1 MDVLTVSGDGS
12 TRGFIQGQA
21 RAEQIV
27 ETWEVLRMH
36 LTANGVDVAAVAD
49 RLLRSELVA
58 TAHQFTPDLW
68 DEATGIAA
76 GANIDIEQVML
87 LCFLDEVWSF
97 TGGLGCSVAARSRD
111 GFIGQTMDLPIWAAG
126 RLMVLRVQSDL
137 APTALIM
144 SYPGMI
150 GLCGANSAGLG
161 VAVNALEQF
170 QADSNGLGVVFIM
183 RHLLTLTSLA
193 HAGEFLASV
202 PHAAGQAYT
211 VSAPDGIATWEC
223 GPGHVQRVTAPSVD
237 QCAHTNHLLA
247 DPTNSTRSSIR
258 RLTALQRALDNDLD
272 LRQTLS
278 HEVVLTDP
286 RTSNSGVTFAAF
298 IANPP
303 ADYVEFADGLTLRAG
318 SPVWESIYY
327 SPNASHQLG
336 QQ

>member
-1 MDVLTVSGDGS
+1 MLTLSGPGGA
-12 TRGFIQGQA
+12 RGFGHGQA
-21 RAEQIV
+21 RAGQIAD
-27 ETWEVLRMH
+27 TGRALRQH
-36 LTANGVDVAAVAD
+36 LIVNGVDVDAVAD
-49 RLLRSELVA
+49 RLLHSELA
-58 TAHQFTPDLW
+58 QTARSLTPDLW
-68 DEATGIAA
+68 EEVIGLAA
-76 GANIDIEQVML
+76 GANVDLEEIML

-97 TGGLGCSVAARSRD
+97 TGGLGCSVVARMRD
-111 GFIGQTMDLPIWAAG
+111 RFIGQTMDLPIWAAG
-126 RLMVLRVQSDL
+126 RLLVLRIQSDL
-137 APTALIM
+137 APTGLVM

-170 QADSNGLGVVFIM
+170 QADSNGLGVTFIM

-193 HAGEFLASV
+193 QAAQFLTSV

-211 VSAPDGIATWEC
+211 VSASDGIATWEC
-223 GPGHVQRVTAPSVD
+223 GPGQVQQITAPSVA

-247 DPTNSTRSSIR
+247 NQANSTRSSIR
-258 RLTALQRALDNDLD
+258 RLAALQRALDDDLD

-303 ADYVEFADGLTLRAG
+303 AEYVDFADGITLRSG

-327 SPNASHQLG
+327 GATANH
-336 QQ
+336 